1 MKIALVALPEPGET
15 ATQPPLP
22 LAYIAALLEQQRQ
35 IVRIYDFALCKAPS
49 QADAFVPLRSF
60 RPHVV
65 AIAADTPEA
74 VAPIIAGLEDISA
87 KCVYL
92 GSGLRRLHFDQTVAE
107 TLLHL
112 EPHDAATDEQNFI
125 LRTLLMLDQPL
136 DSLPFPARHLLPLE
150 QYPLT
155 VHTGELQTTL
165 MLGQLRDG
173 RFSPRKP
180 ALVLA
185 ELQSIASEHGV
196 HHVQFIAP
204 PLTDDMVWLQALLAE
219 LAQAELGLKWEASVR
234 HQLLTPELLQLFRR
248 AGCETLCF
256 VFQAVDVLDS
266 QKERATLTKLVAQA
280 HELGMWV
287 RARITLA
294 PPYEAIAALV
304 DMSATFGLD
313 DAQFEVARRASSPEQ
328 SAPGQTT
335 ELAEMAHLRYRSRRS
350 RQLFIQRFGPQLGPM
365 LWRAGRAGLL
375 GQAWQ
380 YYADGVADRTPI

>member
-1 MKIALVALPEPGET
+1 MKIALVALPEPGEP
-15 ATQPPLP
+15 ASQPPLP

-35 IVRIYDFALCKAPS
+35 IVRIYDLALYHAQS
-49 QADAFVPLRSF
+49 QADAFIPLRSF

-65 AIAADTPEA
+65 AIAADKPEA
-74 VAPIIAGLEDISA
+74 VAPIMAGLGDISA
-87 KCVYL
+87 KFVYL
-92 GSGLRRLHFDQTVAE
+92 GSTLRRLHFGRTVAE
-107 TLLHL
+107 TLLQL
-112 EPHDAATDEQNFI
+112 DSHDAATDEQNVI

-165 MLGQLRDG
+165 MVGQVRDG
-173 RFSPRKP
+173 RFCPRKP

-185 ELQSIASEHGV
+185 ELQSIASEHGFY
-196 HHVQFIAP
+196 HVQFIAP
-204 PLTDDMVWLQALLAE
+204 PLTDDMAWLQELLAE
-219 LAQAELGLKWEASVR
+219 LGQAELGLQWEGAVR
-234 HQLLTPELLQLFRR
+234 HQLLTPELLQQFRR

-256 VFQAVDVLDS
+256 VFRAADVLDS
-266 QKERATLTKLVAQA
+266 RKERAALSQLVSQA

-287 RARITLA
+287 RARITLE
-294 PPYEAIAALV
+294 PPYEAITALV

-313 DAQFEVARRASSPEQ
+313 DAQFEVAHRPSSAEQ
-328 SAPGQTT
+328 PAPNQPT